1 LSERL
6 PEIIA
11 LVGSETLLG
20 REVRDVFGETA
31 LGEQLRLLASDVA
44 AHDEEPVRLA
54 DVGGTP
60 AILNPLD
67 PEELEDAAVVILAGT
82 PESSKL
88 ALENNPTG
96 VIIDL
101 TGAAEEDP
109 QARVRAPQVEG
120 GDYRA
125 DHDGPQIAAH
135 PAALAIALVLCR
147 LNPAFP
153 IARSIVHIFEPASER
168 GKSGIDELQ
177 KQTVSLLSFQQIP
190 KDVFAAQLGFNM
202 LAKLGEEAKVQLH
215 DVEDRID
222 RHLATLLERADTG
235 VPMPSIRLTQAPVF
249 HGYSLSF
256 WIEFEDAPD
265 VMSLEGVLSGDW
277 IDVRSAELEPPDN
290 AGIAGQSGISVGAIT
305 PDRNDGN
312 AVWLWL
318 AADNLRLTA
327 ETAALIARETL

>member
-1 LSERL
+1 MS
-6 PEIIA
+6 EIIA

-20 REVRDVFGETA
+20 REVRDVFGESA
-31 LGEQLRLLASDVA
+31 LGEQVRLLASDVA
-44 AHDEEPVRLA
+44 ADDDESVRIA
-54 DVGGTP
+54 EVGGAP
-60 AILNPLD
+60 AILTNLD
-67 PEELEDAAVVILAGT
+67 PAEVEDAAVVILAGT
-82 PESSKL
+82 PESSRL
-88 ALENNPTG
+88 ALETNPTG

-101 TGAAEEDP
+101 TGASEEDP
-109 QARVRAPQVEG
+109 QARVRAPQVENG
-120 GDYRA
+120 EYRA

-190 KDVFAAQLGFNM
+190 KDVFAAQLSFNM

-222 RHLATLLERADTG
+222 RHLATLLERAATG

-265 VMSLEGVLSGDW
+265 VISLEETLSGDW
-277 IDVRSAELEPPDN
+277 IDVRSADLEPPDN
-290 AGIAGQSGISVGAIT
+290 AGIAGQSGISVGAVT

-312 AVWLWL
+312 AVWLWV

-327 ETAALIARETL
+327 ETAALIAREAI

>member
-1 LSERL
+1 LA
-6 PEIIA
+6 EIIA

-20 REVRDVFGETA
+20 KEVRDVFGETA

-44 AHDEEPVRLA
+44 ADDEAETIRLA
-54 DVGGTP
+54 EVGGAP
-60 AILNPLD
+60 AILSNLD
-67 PEELEDAAVVILAGT
+67 PEELEDAAVVILAGP
-82 PESSKL
+82 PESSRL
-88 ALENNPTG
+88 ALETNPTG

-101 TGAAEEDP
+101 TGASEEDP
-109 QARVRAPQVEG
+109 EARVRAPQVEN
-120 GDYRA
+120 GDYRP

-190 KDVFAAQLGFNM
+190 KDVFAAQLSFNM
-202 LAKLGEEAKVQLH
+202 LAKLGDEAKVQLH

-249 HGYSLSF
+249 HGYSISF

-265 VMSLEGVLSGDW
+265 VISLEQALSDDW
-277 IDVRSAELEPPDN
+277 IDVRSGDLEPPDN
-290 AGIAGQSGISVGAIT
+290 AGIAGQSGISVGGIT

-318 AADNLRLTA
+318 AADNLRLAA
-327 ETAALIARETL
+327 ETAALIARETI

>member
-1 LSERL
+1 LA
-6 PEIIA
+6 EIIA

-20 REVRDVFGETA
+20 REVREVFGETA

-44 AHDEEPVRLA
+44 DDDNESVRIA

-60 AILNPLD
+60 AILNNLD
-67 PEELEDAAVVILAGT
+67 PVEVEDAAVVILAGT
-82 PESSKL
+82 PESSRL
-88 ALENNPTG
+88 ALETNPQG

-120 GDYRA
+120 DDYQA

-190 KDVFAAQLGFNM
+190 KDVFAAQLSFNM

-265 VMSLEGVLSGDW
+265 VVSLEEALSGDW
-277 IDVRSAELEPPDN
+277 IDVRGGELEPPDN
-290 AGIAGQSGISVGAIT
+290 AGVAGQSGISVGAIT

-327 ETAALIARETL
+327 ETAALIARETI

>member
-1 LSERL
+1 
-6 PEIIA
+6 
-11 LVGSETLLG
+11 
-20 REVRDVFGETA
+20 
-31 LGEQLRLLASDVA
+31 
-44 AHDEEPVRLA
+44 
-54 DVGGTP
+54 
-60 AILNPLD
+60 
-67 PEELEDAAVVILAGT
+67 VILAGT
-82 PESSKL
+82 PESSRL
-88 ALENNPTG
+88 ALETNPQG

-120 GDYRA
+120 DDYQA

-190 KDVFAAQLGFNM
+190 KDVFAAQLSFNM

-265 VMSLEGVLSGDW
+265 VVSLEEALSGDW
-277 IDVRSAELEPPDN
+277 IDVRGGELEPPDN
-290 AGIAGQSGISVGAIT
+290 AGVAGQSGISVGAIT

-327 ETAALIARETL
+327 ETAALIARETI

>member
-1 LSERL
+1 LAD
-6 PEIIA
+6 IIA

-20 REVRDVFGETA
+20 REVRDVFGESA
-31 LGEQLRLLASDVA
+31 LGEQLRLLASDDDDA
-44 AHDEEPVRLA
+44 TRLA
-54 DVGGTP
+54 DIGGEP
-60 AILNPLD
+60 AILNKLD
-67 PEELEDAAVVILAGT
+67 PEEVEDAAVVILAGT
-82 PESSKL
+82 PESSRI
-88 ALENNPTG
+88 ALESNPTG
-96 VIIDL
+96 VVIDL

-109 QARVRAPQVEG
+109 QARVRAPQVENG
-120 GDYRA
+120 GYTA
-125 DHDGPQIAAH
+125 AYEGPQIAAH
-135 PAALAIALVLCR
+135 PAALAIALVLSR
-147 LNPAFP
+147 LHPAFP
-153 IARSIVHIFEPASER
+153 IVRSIVHVFEPASER

-177 KQTVSLLSFQQIP
+177 QQTVSLLSFQQIP
-190 KDVFAAQLGFNM
+190 KEVFAAQLSFNM
-202 LAKLGEEAKVQLH
+202 LAKLGEEAPVQLH

-235 VPMPSIRLTQAPVF
+235 VPMPSIRLTQVPIF

-265 VMSLEGVLSGDW
+265 AMSLEEALSGDW
-277 IDVRSAELEPPDN
+277 VDVRPADMEPPDN

>member
-1 LSERL
+1 LSDV
-6 PEIIA
+6 IA

-20 REVRDVFGETA
+20 REVRDVFGESS
-31 LGEQLRLLASDVA
+31 LGEQLRLLASD
-44 AHDEEPVRLA
+44 EEEATRIA
-54 DVGGTP
+54 DIGGAP
-60 AILNPLD
+60 AVLNKLD
-67 PEELEDAAVVILAGT
+67 PEEVEDASVVILAGT

-88 ALENNPTG
+88 ALESNPSG
-96 VIIDL
+96 VVIDL

-109 QARVRAPQVEG
+109 DARVRAPQVETS
-120 GDYRA
+120 DYRA
-125 DHDGPQIAAH
+125 DYDGPQVAAH
-135 PAALAIALVLCR
+135 PAAVAIALVLSR
-147 LNPAFP
+147 LHPAFP
-153 IARSIVHIFEPASER
+153 IARSIIHVFEPASER

-177 KQTVSLLSFQQIP
+177 RQTVSLLSFQQLP
-190 KDVFAAQLGFNM
+190 KDVFAAQLSFNM
-202 LAKLGEEAKVQLH
+202 LVKLGEEAAVQLQ

-256 WIEFEDAPD
+256 WIEFEEGPD
-265 VMSLEGVLSGDW
+265 VASLEETLSGDW
-277 IDVRSAELEPPDN
+277 VDVRSGEVEPPDN
-290 AGIAGQSGISVGAIT
+290 VGIAGQSGITVGAIT

-327 ETAALIARETL
+327 ETAALIAREAL